1 MYVPVFGLYSV
12 RIKANMNQKDYVVGY
27 FHTLFVSMAI
37 TNQKTVQYFN
47 ILCCMNIFLYLKTQ
61 GKKDVGSWY
70 VYQ

>member
-1 MYVPVFGLYSV
+1 
-12 RIKANMNQKDYVVGY
+12 MNQKNSVAGY